1 MSDSSWRR
9 AVELT
14 ARFVKKPARLSHLLE
29 RLPESMDRGAR
40 RRCQYL
46 LYGVVRNWSFLESR
60 FDSLLSKRPRPGL
73 WSALLVT
80 GFELMQSVENG
91 PKIVDHAVGEI
102 GRRYSRPERG
112 LANAVLRKASE
123 RMADWKAIVV
133 EDVDSLA
140 MRLSHPRWLV
150 ERWVEEFGFEPALSM
165 AEWNGR
171 EPELYALPLREKGAR
186 MGSDSNWSPHRSLSG
201 CDWKSV
207 QEALDAG
214 TIYIQNPGAR
224 LAPSMLVDRFESGR
238 ILDICAAPGGKSL
251 FLDAR
256 LKERASEIV
265 ALDLPGPRMAR
276 LKENIQRFGSER
288 LRAFESDLFEIDPQ
302 ELGPFE
308 AICLDAPCSNTGVM
322 QRKPDAKWRLRAEDF
337 VSLTELQLRMLR
349 HASRFSAPGG
359 WLLYSTCSID
369 GVENEG
375 VASRFLDTEEGSA
388 FQLVDAITSL
398 PWKTGHDGA
407 GARLFRR
414 RPVAS

>member
-1 MSDSSWRR
+1 
-9 AVELT
+9 
-14 ARFVKKPARLSHLLE
+14 
-29 RLPESMDRGAR
+29 
-40 RRCQYL
+40 
-46 LYGVVRNWSFLESR
+46 
-60 FDSLLSKRPRPGL
+60 
-73 WSALLVT
+73 
-80 GFELMQSVENG
+80 
-91 PKIVDHAVGEI
+91 
-102 GRRYSRPERG
+102 
-112 LANAVLRKASE
+112 
-123 RMADWKAIVV
+123 
-133 EDVDSLA
+133 
-140 MRLSHPRWLV
+140 
-150 ERWVEEFGFEPALSM
+150 
-165 AEWNGR
+165 
-171 EPELYALPLREKGAR
+171 
-186 MGSDSNWSPHRSLSG
+186 MGSESNWSPYRSLSG